1 MKKILITSVL
11 LFFGLHLVAQEKAQT
26 YTSELGKFSM
36 TSYGE
41 VTEDVRNE
49 KTSTIYRAAYRN
61 NEMLFSASG
70 TLYTNKIKRVSN
82 LLKAS
87 LLNFTTA
94 VGGTIVERSNIKENK
109 VKGIYA
115 LLNLEKNDVQAEY
128 KVFSKGLY
136 LYQVMVFAK
145 KGKYKKEVAASFFK
159 SFAISK

>member
-49 KTSTIYRAAYRN
+49 KTSTIYRAACRN
-61 NEMLFSASG
+61 NEMLFAISSS
-70 TLYTNKIKRVSN
+70 LQENRPNKVSD

-87 LLNFTTA
+87 VLNFKTA
-94 VGGTIVERSNIKENK
+94 LKATVVEQKNIKEKNL
-109 VKGIYA
+109 KGIYA
-115 LLNLEKNDVQAEY
+115 SLMMNNDVKVEY

>member
-1 MKKILITSVL
+1 MKKILLTSVL
-11 LFFGLHLVAQEKAQT
+11 LFFGLYLTAQEKEQK
-26 YTSELGKFSM
+26 YTSELGNFSM

-41 VTEDVRNE
+41 VKENVKENE
-49 KTSTIYRAAYRN
+49 TSIVYRTAYRN
-61 NEMLFSASG
+61 QEMLFSVSS

-94 VGGTIVERSNIKENK
+94 VSGIIIEQNKIKENK
-109 VKGIYA
+109 VKGVYA
-115 LLNLEKNDVQAEY
+115 LIHLKKNEVEAEY

-145 KGKYKKEVAASFFK
+145 KDKYKKEVAASFFK
-159 SFAISK
+159 SFTISK

>member
-1 MKKILITSVL
+1 MKKILLTSVL

-41 VTEDVRNE
+41 VTEDVKE
-49 KTSTIYRAAYRN
+49 DKTSTIYRAAYRSK
-61 NEMLFSASG
+61 EMIFAISSSLQE
-70 TLYTNKIKRVSN
+70 NKPKRESD

-87 LLNFTTA
+87 ILNFKTA
-94 VGGTIVERSNIKENK
+94 LKGTVVRQKNIKENNL
-109 VKGIYA
+109 KGISA
-115 LLNLEKNDVQAEY
+115 TLNLNNDVMVEY

-145 KGKYKKEVAASFFK
+145 KEKFKKDAAAAFFK
-159 SFAISK
+159 SFTITK